1 VRSSGGLQP
10 HEPGL
15 LFTLL
20 LEFLPDQANQ
30 QTMQVPILVAQEN
43 WELADPAR
51 SWELV
56 HGLITGPLS
65 KARAT
70 SPRADEIKLRHFLPL
85 AMKGNSRSQIEAFGV
100 STKYFSRTM
109 ESLKIKLSLSLF
121 LFI

>member
-85 AMKGNSRSQIEAFGV
+85 AMGLRK
-100 STKYFSRTM
+100 FS
-109 ESLKIKLSLSLF
+109 IPN
-121 LFI
+121 